1 MEELIKNQNVHQL
14 DSESF
19 ETLKGMITSKDE
31 SSVNLGI
38 ALLVNC
44 DTSDKQTLEYLDQ
57 LANSSVSNLSE
68 LPTETMRSILDFY
81 KGLMSNGLIKL

>member
-1 MEELIKNQNVHQL
+1 MEELVKNQNVHQL
-14 DSESF
+14 DAESF

-44 DTSDKQTLEYLDQ
+44 DTNDTQTLDYLDQ

>member
-31 SSVNLGI
+31 HSVNLGI

-44 DTSDKQTLEYLDQ
+44 DTNDKQTLEYLDQ

>member
-1 MEELIKNQNVHQL
+1 MEELVKNQNVHQL
-14 DSESF
+14 DAESF

-44 DTSDKQTLEYLDQ
+44 DTNDKQTLDYLDQ

>member
-1 MEELIKNQNVHQL
+1 
-14 DSESF
+14 
-19 ETLKGMITSKDE
+19 MITSKDE

-44 DTSDKQTLEYLDQ
+44 DTNDKQTLDYLDQ

>member
-19 ETLKGMITSKDE
+19 DTLKSMITSKDKH
-31 SSVNLGI
+31 SVNLGI

-44 DTSDKQTLEYLDQ
+44 DTSDKQTLDYLDQ

>member
-14 DSESF
+14 DAESF

-44 DTSDKQTLEYLDQ
+44 DTNDKQTLEYLDQ

>member
-1 MEELIKNQNVHQL
+1 
-14 DSESF
+14 
-19 ETLKGMITSKDE
+19 MITSKDE
-31 SSVNLGI
+31 HSVNLGI

-44 DTSDKQTLEYLDQ
+44 DTNDKQTLDYLDQ